1 MGLCVER
8 SFDMVIALLG
18 ILKAGAAYLP
28 LDPDYPKERLQFM
41 IADARP
47 RVLLTQTKLLRSLPV
62 HSRTICLDRDW
73 NDIVRRSTANPSEN
87 GSPNQLAYV
96 IYTSGSTGLPK
107 GISVSQ
113 AAITQL
119 VHDPAFVRIQPGDR
133 IAQAANISFDATT
146 FEVWGA
152 LLNGATLHLLRQDD
166 VLDPKQFVDQL
177 CAQRF
182 NILFLTTALFNQL
195 AQDDSAIFGS
205 LDYLLFGG
213 EAVDVR
219 HVNAV
224 LKAGRPRNLL
234 HVYGPTESTTFATC
248 FPVTRSEE
256 DATTIPIGRPLP
268 NYRTYVLDQNLRPVP
283 AGVSGELYVSG
294 LGLARGYL
302 GRAGL
307 TAERFVADP
316 FGAAGSRMYRTG
328 DLARWRSDGVL
339 DFLGRADAQVKLRGF
354 RIEPGEIEA
363 ALKRHDG
370 VAQAAVVARRDGAG
384 DADKNNFNTRTS
396 DRRTS
401 PRPAPQALAA
411 AAVRCVWW
419 RMWWRSKARRRPTP
433 QNCARICRRACR
445 TTWCRRRSCCWIGCR

>member
-41 IADARP
+41 LADARP
-47 RVLLTQTKLLRSLPV
+47 RVLLTQTKLLRSLPA
-62 HSRTICLDRDW
+62 HPHTICVDRDW
-73 NDIVRRSTANPSEN
+73 HDIARRVDSKPLRANS
-87 GSPNQLAYV
+87 SPNQLAYV
-96 IYTSGSTGLPK
+96 IYTSGSTGQPK
-107 GISVSQ
+107 GISVPQ

-119 VHDPAFVRIQPGDR
+119 VHDPSFVRIQPGDR
-133 IAQAANISFDATT
+133 IAQAANVSFDATT

-166 VLDPKQFVDQL
+166 VLDPKQFADQL
-177 CAQRF
+177 CTQRF

-195 AQDDSAIFGS
+195 AQDDPAIFGS

-268 NYRTYVLDQNLRPVP
+268 NYRTYVLDRQS
-283 AGVSGELYVSG
+283 A
-294 LGLARGYL
+294 
-302 GRAGL
+302 
-307 TAERFVADP
+307 
-316 FGAAGSRMYRTG
+316 
-328 DLARWRSDGVL
+328 VL
-339 DFLGRADAQVKLRGF
+339 F
-354 RIEPGEIEA
+354 R
-363 ALKRHDG
+363 L
-370 VAQAAVVARRDGAG
+370 V
-384 DADKNNFNTRTS
+384 
-396 DRRTS
+396 
-401 PRPAPQALAA
+401 
-411 AAVRCVWW
+411 
-419 RMWWRSKARRRPTP
+419 
-433 QNCARICRRACR
+433 
-445 TTWCRRRSCCWIGCR
+445 